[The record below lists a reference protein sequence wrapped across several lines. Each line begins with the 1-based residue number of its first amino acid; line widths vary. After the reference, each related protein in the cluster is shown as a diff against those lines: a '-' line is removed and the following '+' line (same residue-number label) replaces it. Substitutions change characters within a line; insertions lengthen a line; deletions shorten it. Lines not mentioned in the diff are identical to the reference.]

1 MALHTDNLGK
11 FSKGAQYKL
20 VTAGSRGYADMLVA
34 ADQYVVGELPAGAVI
49 TAAYIHIDEVFT
61 ATLEKVDVD
70 IVKKTDGSGAIVV
83 HADVDALTLGR
94 TEATGAAITQ
104 EPLTEP
110 YLIVVGVDVGGNT
123 SGQVTVEV
131 EYHVQGRS
139 NENEG

>member
-1 MALHTDNLGK
+1 MALHRDNLGK
-11 FSKGAQYKL
+11 FSAGSQYKL
-20 VTAGSRGYADMLVA
+20 VCAGSRGYADMSVA
-34 ADQYVVGELPAGAVI
+34 GDQYVVGELPAGAVI
-49 TAAYIHIDEVFT
+49 TAAYIHIDEVFD
-61 ATLEKVDVD
+61 AALEKVDVD
-70 IVKKTDGSGAIVV
+70 IVKKEDGSGGIVV

-110 YLIVVGVDVGGNT
+110 YLIVVGNDVGGNT
-123 SGQVTVEV
+123 QGQVTVEV